1 MTVVTNNQKRCIRL
15 FLHHFANIV
24 IHGDVHVPNH
34 ILMLIGARILRM
46 VWITVPPEI
55 VLNTIGRGEVREQDI
70 HILVLDCQPSQPD
83 FFINFCKELVP
94 QSGQILF
101 RGKLSIGAQNINSR
115 IIDALLALRIDTNLS
130 LVRTSN
136 HQAVDFP
143 AFLDVHRQ
151 NYCTRKSLFVE
162 YIPESFAFKG
172 TVIKHQWLICILFCS
187 HINKVNDAMLR
198 RIKTSINRGPCRS
211 CIRRENRAQVRVVIL
226 LHQAIQIGKFILVS
240 NNHIPV
246 HTVNAKNYQFSYH
259 FLLLSNYFLSGGST
273 SSMAAMTSS
282 SIFCLS

>member
-1 MTVVTNNQKRCIRL
+1 MTVVTNNQKAVYPVVSASLRQHSYPWRCTCPES
-15 FLHHFANIV
+15 HSHA
-24 IHGDVHVPNH
+24 HWGQDT
-34 ILMLIGARILRM
+34 RM

-143 AFLDVHRQ
+143 
-151 NYCTRKSLFVE
+151 SL
-162 YIPESFAFKG
+162 P
-172 TVIKHQWLICILFCS
+172 
-187 HINKVNDAMLR
+187 
-198 RIKTSINRGPCRS
+198 
-211 CIRRENRAQVRVVIL
+211 
-226 LHQAIQIGKFILVS
+226 
-240 NNHIPV
+240 
-246 HTVNAKNYQFSYH
+246 
-259 FLLLSNYFLSGGST
+259 
-273 SSMAAMTSS
+273 
-282 SIFCLS
+282 